1 MAGTVNVDKLK
12 NDAFSAIDAL
22 FTDEDSSSGSA
33 ADQKDEGSP
42 LARLEEYILA
52 LDWECTSRDIR
63 EAIQIVDELLS
74 STEDKNILTL
84 LKILKNILVYL
95 SRAGSNAH
103 PETLGIAGEVVS
115 GLTRI
120 SSKNDPRAEAK
131 ETRQLYERFKVLKQK
146 ISEYNQKMRKGAAP
160 SGAKAAAETEAPQP
174 ESPERAASGQAAA
187 PISESAPPSDV
198 QEKLGAEVRE
208 DIKLIKKEIEHLG
221 KRQSRLEDLVQR
233 MFSEAESPARDSSFA
248 PDAEKG
254 LLYETA
260 SEDTFDFVSG
270 DIDLGSGGESSE
282 DDISATEETV
292 QEEGDRNLENV
303 AYVQIFKIG
312 PDLVALP
319 SEHINN
325 VFKLTG
331 KTRKKINS
339 ETAIP
344 LKDFSGL
351 FKKLSGNMK
360 GALRGISEKELKKI
374 TAEVRSIGAGIEN
387 PKNVIL
393 CTCDHGQILLPVTAP
408 HSGNLF
414 LVTEMQ
420 HEPNNYSQYS
430 VQIESLGNIPVYIPC

>member
-22 FTDEDSSSGSA
+22 FTDEDSAAGSA
-33 ADQKDEGSP
+33 AEHKDEGSP
-42 LARLEEYILA
+42 LGRLEEYILA
-52 LDWECTSRDIR
+52 LDWECTSKDIR

-115 GLTRI
+115 GLTRV
-120 SSKNDPRAEAK
+120 SNTDDPQAGAK
-131 ETRQLYERFKVLKQK
+131 ETRQLYERFKDLKQK
-146 ISEYNQKMRKGAAP
+146 ISGYNQKLRKGASPAETQIGEKAPTPQAEPREKPASEQATPVSEPAP
-160 SGAKAAAETEAPQP
+160 SSAAGKEPGTEF
-174 ESPERAASGQAAA
+174 
-187 PISESAPPSDV
+187 
-198 QEKLGAEVRE
+198 KE
-208 DIKLIKKEIEHLG
+208 DIKLIKKEIKHLQE
-221 KRQSRLEDLVQR
+221 RQTRLEELVHR
-233 MFSEAESPARDSSFA
+233 MFSEADSPARDSNFA
-248 PDAEKG
+248 SDPEKG
-254 LLYETA
+254 LLSETA
-260 SEDTFDFVSG
+260 AEDTFDFVSG
-270 DIDLGSGGESSE
+270 DIDLGSGEESSE
-282 DDISATEETV
+282 EDISATEETV

>member
-22 FTDEDSSSGSA
+22 FTDEGFT
-33 ADQKDEGSP
+33 ADGPEEQKEEGSP
-42 LARLEEYILA
+42 FARLEEYILA
-52 LDWECTSRDIR
+52 LDWECTSKDIR
-63 EAIQIVDELLS
+63 GAMHIVDELLS
-74 STEDKNILTL
+74 STEDKNTLTL

-260 SEDTFDFVSG
+260 AEDTFDFASG
-270 DIDLGSGGESSE
+270 DIDLGSGEEPSE
-282 DDISATEETV
+282 EVPA
-292 QEEGDRNLENV
+292 QEEPARGGEGGSLENV

-312 PDLVALP
+312 PDQVALP

-325 VFKLTG
+325 IFKLSG
-331 KTRKKINS
+331 KMRKKINS
-339 ETAIP
+339 ETTIP
-344 LKDFSGL
+344 IKDFSSP
-351 FKKLSGNMK
+351 FKKLSANMK
-360 GALRGISEKELKKI
+360 GALRGTPEKELKKI
-374 TAEVRSIGAGIEN
+374 TAEVRPIGAGMEN
-387 PKNVIL
+387 PKNAIL
-393 CTCDHGQILLPVTAP
+393 CTCEHGQVLLPVTAP

-420 HEPNNYSQYS
+420 HEPNNYSQYT
-430 VQIESLGNIPVYIPC
+430 VQIDSLGNIPVYIPC